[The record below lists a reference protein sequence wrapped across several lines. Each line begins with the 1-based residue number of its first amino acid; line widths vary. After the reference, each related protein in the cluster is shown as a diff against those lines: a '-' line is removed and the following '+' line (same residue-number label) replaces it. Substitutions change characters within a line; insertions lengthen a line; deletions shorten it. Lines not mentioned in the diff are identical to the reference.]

1 MECSLCL
8 LETMRRRWMEVV
20 QMTTVGVGG
29 ARLKGGDSI
38 HGNENWGWQWTQKRL
53 LLFFTAVFFLLLD
66 DKRLLT
72 QKVHHSYWLV
82 EMTDV
87 FLAMTLNTTVPLFV
101 INAMLLCLLCL
112 QGPGAE
118 NDSYAS
124 SLIDNKEFLSDTRS
138 FWGTRSAL
146 LPNCTACFP

>member
-8 LETMRRRWMEVV
+8 LETMRHRRKEVV

-38 HGNENWGWQWTQKRL
+38 HGKENWEWQRTQIRL
-53 LLFFTAVFFLLLD
+53 FLFFTTVFFPLLD
-66 DKRLLT
+66 DKMLLA
-72 QKVHHSYWLV
+72 QKVHRSYWLV

-87 FLAMTLNTTVPLFV
+87 FLTMTLNTTVALVV
-101 INAMLLCLLCL
+101 INATLLCLLCL

-118 NDSYAS
+118 KDSYAS
-124 SLIDNKEFLSDTRS
+124 SLIENKEFFSDTRS
-138 FWGTRSAL
+138 FLGTRSAL
-146 LPNCTACFP
+146 LTNCTACSP